1 MIIVQKIQFIRRNW
15 KLVTEKNTTQTRTL
29 KVEILEKNRC
39 TISMRDI
46 KPYDRQKFDY
56 TKNKDKIMGIYMR
69 TRSYVRNLK
78 SFHKKLWDLH
88 FDNGNYYLITLTF
101 NDEIQFRYIEQ
112 RLRTFRTALKR
123 RYGKFEYVRAI
134 ELTKQHSYHIHMIV
148 QFIDFP
154 LDLNKN
160 NIEALWKLGICD
172 IKQAYDL
179 RGGIQYITKYKE
191 NSIHYS
197 DDEYLKPFKSAI
209 QKRDKYLTYFPK
221 NANLFAKSDNFG
233 KETIDNETKKIVTT
247 KEKFKNFLDYLKERN
262 KQIFTRIDGHN
273 YLDKDGKQRY
283 CMDKLYIR
291 GSDIEELLK
300 ILAS

>member
-1 MIIVQKIQFIRRNW
+1 MTNS
-15 KLVTEKNTTQTRTL
+15 NSTQTRTL

-39 TISMRDI
+39 TISMHDI

-78 SFHKKLWDLH
+78 SFHKTLWELH
-88 FDNGNYYLITLTF
+88 FDNGNFYLISLTF
-101 NDEIQFRYIEQ
+101 KDDIEFRHIEQ

-123 RYGKFEYVRAI
+123 RYGKFEFARAI
-134 ELTKQHSYHIHMIV
+134 EVTKKHSYHIHMIA
-148 QFIDFP
+148 QFNDFP

-160 NIEALWKLGICD
+160 NLEDLWKLGICD

-191 NSIHYS
+191 NSINYS

-209 QKRDKYLTYFPK
+209 QKQDKHLTYFPK
-221 NANLFAKSDNFG
+221 NAKLFAKSANFG
-233 KETIDNETKKIVTT
+233 KETIEKETRKIVTT
-247 KEKFKNFLDYLKERN
+247 KEKLNNLLDCLKKRN
-262 KQIFTRIDGHN
+262 NQIFTRIDGHR
-273 YLDKDGKQRY
+273 YLDKNGNQRY

>member
-1 MIIVQKIQFIRRNW
+1 MTNS
-15 KLVTEKNTTQTRTL
+15 NSTQTRTL

-39 TISMRDI
+39 TISMHDI

-78 SFHKKLWDLH
+78 SFHKTLWELH
-88 FDNGNYYLITLTF
+88 FDNGNFYLISLTF
-101 NDEIQFRYIEQ
+101 KDDIEFRHIEQ

-123 RYGKFEYVRAI
+123 RYGKFEFARAI
-134 ELTKQHSYHIHMIV
+134 EVTKKHSYHIHMIA
-148 QFIDFP
+148 QFNDFP

-160 NIEALWKLGICD
+160 NLEALWKLGICD

-191 NSIHYS
+191 NSINYS

-209 QKRDKYLTYFPK
+209 QKQDKHLTYFPK
-221 NANLFAKSDNFG
+221 NAKLFAKSVNFG
-233 KETIDNETKKIVTT
+233 KETIEKETRKIVTT
-247 KEKFKNFLDYLKERN
+247 KEKLNKLLDCLKKRN
-262 KQIFTRIDGHN
+262 NQIFTRIDGHR
-273 YLDKDGKQRY
+273 YFDKNGNQRY

>member
-1 MIIVQKIQFIRRNW
+1 MTNS
-15 KLVTEKNTTQTRTL
+15 NSTQTRTL

-39 TISMRDI
+39 TISMHDI

-78 SFHKKLWDLH
+78 SFHKTLWELH
-88 FDNGNYYLITLTF
+88 FDNGNFYLISLTF
-101 NDEIQFRYIEQ
+101 KDDIEFRHIEQ

-123 RYGKFEYVRAI
+123 RYGKFEFARAI
-134 ELTKQHSYHIHMIV
+134 VVTKKHSYHIHMIA
-148 QFIDFP
+148 QFNDFP

-160 NIEALWKLGICD
+160 NLEALWKLGICD

-191 NSIHYS
+191 NSINYS

-209 QKRDKYLTYFPK
+209 QKQDKHLTYFLK
-221 NANLFAKSDNFG
+221 M
-233 KETIDNETKKIVTT
+233 V
-247 KEKFKNFLDYLKERN
+247 NFLLRVLILEKKLSKK
-262 KQIFTRIDGHN
+262 KQE
-273 YLDKDGKQRY
+273 K
-283 CMDKLYIR
+283 
-291 GSDIEELLK
+291 
-300 ILAS
+300 